1 MAVVARK
8 DLAFQGL
15 TLRYGQT
22 PHVRISK
29 LRRSLIYKVT
39 TLLFERILA
48 VAQMRHNSVLIIH
61 PFRDTVGLRQ
71 VLLVNFVALF
81 VPRRRIP
88 LFWQII
94 VSIATTNFDYEVIRL
109 LEEIL
114 WLVTELVF
122 FVA

>member
-39 TLLFERILA
+39 TVLFERILA

-61 PFRDTVGLRQ
+61 PFRDSVGLRQ

-81 VPRRRIP
+81 VARRRIP

-109 LEEIL
+109 LE
-114 WLVTELVF
+114 
-122 FVA
+122 